1 MLESCQHEL
10 AQMSDSSHIHEK
22 ILNKALILKR
32 LDCGYYRTIEGL
44 GYDIIGLIGLI
55 ENSEEDKILLS
66 ALFDLLV
73 ES

>member
-10 AQMSDSSHIHEK
+10 AQMTDANHIHEK

-32 LDCGYYRTIEGL
+32 LNCGYYRTIEGL

-55 ENSEEDKILLS
+55 DNSEDKVLLS